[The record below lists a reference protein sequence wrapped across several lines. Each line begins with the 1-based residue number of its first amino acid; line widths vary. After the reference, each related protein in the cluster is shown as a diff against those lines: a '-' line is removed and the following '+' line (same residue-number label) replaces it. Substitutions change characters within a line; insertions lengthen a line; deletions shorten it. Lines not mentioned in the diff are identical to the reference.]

1 MSFSRVKRVSD
12 ELQKILSEIIVVDD
26 PFDLGTMVTISKV
39 ELSKDFKQAK
49 VYISIYD
56 ENSAKRDEVI
66 NKLREKAGKIRYELG
81 RKVRLKYIPRLI
93 FYEDETLQ
101 YVERIENIIKELKY
115 SDNEDG
121 NE

>member
-1 MSFSRVKRVSD
+1 
-12 ELQKILSEIIVVDD
+12 
-26 PFDLGTMVTISKV
+26 MVTISKV